1 MVGAYKTAYKAEMGL
16 KEEVL
21 EIHQRG
27 TLVFEFN
34 NEYSLMNSKNVR
46 YRAEVIEAAPAS

>member
-1 MVGAYKTAYKAEMGL
+1 M
-16 KEEVL
+16 
-21 EIHQRG
+21 HQRG

-46 YRAEVIEAAPAS
+46 YRAEVIEAAPSST